1 MRTHFLYISLL
12 ILIVLVFRCQNGF
25 APLPNQTESDLRKQ
39 ATLAAACSSLADLIQ
54 AEAMTDP
61 AEVVAAFRIE
71 TANLRTREPWL
82 SIQQRIETQLRTAKN
97 VKEQENVLRT
107 APKKTGGIAA
117 GSLMSAI

>member
-1 MRTHFLYISLL
+1 MRTHIFYLSLL
-12 ILIVLVFRCQNGF
+12 ILIVLVFRCQSNV
-25 APLPNQTESDLRKQ
+25 PNPTESDQRKQ

-54 AEAMTDP
+54 AEAITEPD
-61 AEVVAAFRIE
+61 EVVAAFRIE
-71 TANLRTREPWL
+71 TANLRTREPWS

-97 VKEQENVLRT
+97 VKEQEKVLRT